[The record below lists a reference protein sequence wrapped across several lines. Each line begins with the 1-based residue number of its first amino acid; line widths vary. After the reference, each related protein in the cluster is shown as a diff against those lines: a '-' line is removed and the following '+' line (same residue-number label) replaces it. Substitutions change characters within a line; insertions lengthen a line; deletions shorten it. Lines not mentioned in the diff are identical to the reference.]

1 MSTTDDTTNTN
12 TSEEP
17 SKKRGRG
24 RPRTAGKVRIVP
36 LPHAEPD
43 PRKLGRAFLALVLHQ
58 AAQSEA
64 PIVDTTTE
72 KNDEEVADGNA

>member
-1 MSTTDDTTNTN
+1 MSTTDDNTN

-36 LPHAEPD
+36 LPHPEPD

-58 AAQSEA
+58 AAQDDA
-64 PIVDTTTE
+64 PITDSTIE
-72 KNDEEVADGNA
+72 KKNDEEAGDGVA